1 MCSSCFL
8 LGLKVLMRTLIM
20 RLLQI
25 VFISLSFS
33 MATNI
38 PVQALTLGV
47 ESTNYAPYY
56 YLNDEKKYQ
65 GAARDIFD
73 LFAEVSDVKITFNPM
88 PVPRLFNEFVKGNVE
103 LKFPDNPLWSTSLH
117 SSVKVHY
124 SEPLF
129 NINESLLVLKQDE
142 SEVDK
147 QKISTV
153 GTILGFSTPGIAKQV
168 ANNEFKKVETRQVEH
183 LIHMLVSK
191 RVQSVYFNE
200 SVARDL
206 AKKMY
211 PNASIVR
218 QSQYPPFQYAYH
230 LSSIKYPKLIEVFNT
245 FLISHAQQISAIRSH
260 YGLK

>member
-1 MCSSCFL
+1 
-8 LGLKVLMRTLIM
+8 M

-33 MATNI
+33 MAMNI
-38 PVQALTLGV
+38 SVQALTLGV

-73 LFAEVSDVKITFNPM
+73 LFAEVSDVNITFNPM

-103 LKFPDNPLWSTSLH
+103 LKFPDNPLWSASLR

-147 QKISTV
+147 QEIIRV
-153 GTILGFSTPGIAKQV
+153 GAILGFSTPGIDKQV
-168 ANNEFKKVETRQVEH
+168 ANNKFKKVESRQIEH

-191 RVQSVYFNE
+191 RIQGVYFNE

-211 PNASIVR
+211 PSASLAR
-218 QSQYPPFQYAYH
+218 HSQHPPFQYAYH
-230 LSSIKYPKLIEVFNT
+230 LSSIKYPKLIEAFNA
-245 FLISHAQQISAIRSH
+245 FLINHAQQIGAIRSR
-260 YGLK
+260 YGLE

>member
-1 MCSSCFL
+1 
-8 LGLKVLMRTLIM
+8 MRTLIM

-25 VFISLSFS
+25 AFISLSFS
-33 MATNI
+33 MAMNMS
-38 PVQALTLGV
+38 VQALTLGV

-103 LKFPDNPLWSTSLH
+103 LKFPDNPLWSASLH
-117 SSVKVHY
+117 SPVKVHY
-124 SEPLF
+124 SKPLF

-142 SEVDK
+142 SEIAQQD
-147 QKISTV
+147 ISSV
-153 GTILGFSTPGIAKQV
+153 GTILGFSTPGIAKPV
-168 ANNEFKKVETRQVEH
+168 ANNEFKTVETRRIEQ

-191 RVQSVYFNE
+191 RVQAVYFNE

-211 PNASIVR
+211 PNASLVR
-218 QSQYPPFQYAYH
+218 HSQYPPFQYAYH
-230 LSSIKYPKLIEVFNT
+230 LSSIKHPKLIEAFNA
-245 FLISHAQQISAIRSH
+245 FLISHAVQVRAIRSS